1 MTTNKRSKVD
11 IYSAIFDSICKESAT
26 TRERKASPTRVA
38 RRANISYDRFQK
50 ILDHLVE
57 VDMVSRT
64 DDGLE
69 ITEKGLKCFQ
79 EIKRTNAVLRRLGL
93 SL

>member
-1 MTTNKRSKVD
+1 MTANKRSKVD
-11 IYSAIFDSICKESAT
+11 IYSAIFDSLCKEGKDG
-26 TRERKASPTRVA
+26 KASPTRVA
-38 RRANISYDRFQK
+38 HRANISYDRFLK

-57 VDMVSRT
+57 LEMIQRT

-69 ITEKGLKCFQ
+69 ITEKGLKCFF
-79 EIKRTNAVLRRLGL
+79 EIKRTDVILRRMGL

>member
-1 MTTNKRSKVD
+1 MTANKRSKVD
-11 IYSAIFDSICKESAT
+11 IYSAFFDSLRKESKT
-26 TRERKASPTRVA
+26 GKASPTRVA
-38 RRANISYDRFQK
+38 HRANISYDRFQK

-57 VDMVSRT
+57 LDMIRRT
-64 DDGLE
+64 DGGLE
-69 ITEKGLKCFQ
+69 ITEKGLKCHQ